1 MEKINNK
8 LRLSKQKLT
17 SLPFRKIAP
26 NIVTMLA
33 LCAGVTSIRYSIA
46 ENWAMAVICIFLAA
60 FFDGLDGRVARML
73 KGSTKFGA
81 ELDSLS
87 DFVSFGVAP
96 AILMFQWTLFDLPK
110 FGWFF
115 CLLFAI
121 GMSMRLAR
129 FNTMLDEDP
138 QPEYW
143 HHFFVGVPA
152 PAAAALAIMP
162 IMMTFDF
169 PELEY
174 ILRSNTFCSVL
185 MLVVAFLMVSRIPTV
200 STKKMK
206 VPTFMFIPMMLVVAL
221 FASFIISQPWMTL
234 GVMTALYALSIP
246 VGIFVFLHEKRE
258 YENGYRLTKQILG
271 DKYDAYIGN
280 NDMTALGI
288 LACLKDHNIKTN
300 VAGFDNIP
308 ETDFPQIQLT
318 TVDHG
323 ACEKGKEA
331 VDILLEQT
339 KSERKRIVHME
350 YEPQLIIRLS
360 TFNRKKS
367 SSQ

>member
-162 IMMTFDF
+162 IMMTFD
-169 PELEY
+169 
-174 ILRSNTFCSVL
+174 
-185 MLVVAFLMVSRIPTV
+185 
-200 STKKMK
+200 
-206 VPTFMFIPMMLVVAL
+206 
-221 FASFIISQPWMTL
+221 
-234 GVMTALYALSIP
+234 LS
-246 VGIFVFLHEKRE
+246 
-258 YENGYRLTKQILG
+258 
-271 DKYDAYIGN
+271 
-280 NDMTALGI
+280 
-288 LACLKDHNIKTN
+288 
-300 VAGFDNIP
+300 
-308 ETDFPQIQLT
+308 
-318 TVDHG
+318 
-323 ACEKGKEA
+323 
-331 VDILLEQT
+331 
-339 KSERKRIVHME
+339 
-350 YEPQLIIRLS
+350 LIHI
-360 TFNRKKS
+360 
-367 SSQ
+367 